1 MQTKQQKETIV
12 GDLTNKLSKIKSAVF
27 ADYTGLTVAKL
38 TKLRRDLKKQGVDIR
53 VAKKTLVDL
62 SLKKAGITDT
72 DAKKMPGQLA
82 IVMGYEDEVAPAKI
96 VYGFSRKEE
105 QLKILGG
112 ILNNIFIDKDGVVG
126 LAKLPSRAELLAK
139 AVALIAAPLRGMVN
153 VLQGNLSGLVRV
165 LSQIKK

>member
-12 GDLTNKLSKIKSAVF
+12 KELTDKLSKIKSVVF
-27 ADYTGLTVAKL
+27 ADYTGLTVTKL
-38 TKLRRDLKKQGVDIR
+38 TKLRRDLRKQGVDIQ
-53 VAKKTLVDL
+53 VAKKTLIDL

-82 IVMGYEDEVAPAKI
+82 VVMSYEDEVAPAKI

-105 QLKILGG
+105 RLKILGG

-139 AVALIAAPLRGMVN
+139 AVGSIAAPLRGMVT